1 MQGATLSVKYKITV
15 FNNGEVDTLGEY
27 YDYDIFNKEDVD
39 KYTKTVPLKIGTLYN
54 YYDKLTFR
62 AEENNRMPIEVNKP
76 NSTKMKMENQHYSE
90 TTLVWQQKNDI
101 ATAADVNDKI
111 KKAQIQIVSTNTLK
125 DIELY
130 PAISKEVS
138 NNNYLTSVSTY
149 IQFSKILSAN
159 DSSDTLNYNNA
170 VEIVEKN

>member
-1 MQGATLSVKYKITV
+1 M
-15 FNNGEVDTLGEY
+15 
-27 YDYDIFNKEDVD
+27 
-39 KYTKTVPLKIGTLYN
+39 
-54 YYDKLTFR
+54 
-62 AEENNRMPIEVNKP
+62 
-76 NSTKMKMENQHYSE
+76 
-90 TTLVWQQKNDI
+90 
-101 ATAADVNDKI
+101 
-111 KKAQIQIVSTNTLK
+111 STNTLK

-170 VEIVEKN
+170 VEIVGKN